1 MKILCVAEKP
11 SIAKEVAN
19 ILSGGQVRVR
29 NSANKYV
36 KNYDFTFDFPQTGR
50 CDVTMTSVLGHIT
63 NIDFPPAY
71 SWNKC
76 VPGKLFSAPIIE
88 VVSKKDVH
96 KNIATEARHA
106 SNLMIWTDCDREGEF
121 IGHEIFQAALL
132 GNPRLQVDEVW
143 RSQFSH
149 LERSH
154 VLRAAKNPVK
164 LDLNAVA
171 AVGCRMEIDLRVGAG
186 FTRFLSDLLKR
197 SGAIPLEKGQ
207 VVSYGTCQFPTLG
220 FVVDRYTRVKSFIPE
235 PFWHINIRVKKDDTI
250 VPFTWRTGH
259 VFDRLYAVLVY
270 QACLQHK
277 DATVTSITTRPTSN
291 WRPLPLTTVELQKD
305 CSSYFKMS
313 AKRALDAAEKLYNKG
328 FLSYPRTETDRFPA
342 TMNLQT
348 VIQTQAQ
355 DATWGN
361 YASGLLQGKFK
372 QPRAGTH
379 DDKAHPPIH
388 PVKYVALSALSSV
401 DEKKIYEYV
410 VRRFLACCSD
420 DAKGNQTKAVVQW
433 GSETFT
439 ASGLAV
445 TERNYLD
452 VYTYK
457 KWLSTQ
463 ELPNYQQ
470 GESVKLTSSQ
480 LQEGK
485 TSPPKYMTESELI
498 ALMDANGIGT
508 DATIAEHIDKIINRG
523 YVVKVKQGS
532 TDYILPS
539 EFGMGLVRGFDA
551 IEFDNI
557 SLSKPFLRKQLET
570 SLQKVVDGTTTK
582 QNVLDAIVHLYKQ
595 AYAQSTQNGQVIV
608 QACRNVMNQEH

>member
-11 SIAKEVAN
+11 SIAKEVSQ
-19 ILSGGQVRVR
+19 ILSGGLVRVR
-29 NSANKYV
+29 NSANRYV
-36 KNYDFTFDFPQTGR
+36 KNYDFTFEFPTTGR

-76 VPGKLFSAPIIE
+76 VPGKLFTAPIIE
-88 VVSKKDVH
+88 VVSKKDVY
-96 KNIATEARHA
+96 KNIASEARNA
-106 SNLMIWTDCDREGEF
+106 TNLMIWTDCDREGEF
-121 IGHEIFQAALL
+121 IGHEIFQAAQL
-132 GNPRLQVDEVW
+132 GNPRLRVDEIW

-154 VLRAAKNPVK
+154 VLHAARNPVK

-220 FVVDRYTRVKSFIPE
+220 FVVDRYTRVKNFVSE
-235 PFWHINIRVKKDDTI
+235 PFWHISIRVKKDDKI
-250 VPFTWRTGH
+250 APFTWTTGH
-259 VFDRLYAVLVY
+259 VFDHLYGFLAY

-277 DATVTSITTRPTSN
+277 DATVTSITTKPTSN

-305 CSSYFKMS
+305 CSSFFKMS

-328 FLSYPRTETDRFPA
+328 FLSYPRTETDKFPP
-342 TMNLQT
+342 TMDLRS
-348 VIQTQAQ
+348 VIHTQAQ
-355 DATWGN
+355 DSQWGT
-361 YASGLLQGKFK
+361 YASELLQGKFR
-372 QPRAGTH
+372 QPRAGNH

-388 PVKYVALSALSSV
+388 PVKYVALSALDSA

-420 DAKGNQTKAVVQW
+420 DARGNQTKAIVQW
-433 GSETFT
+433 GAEKFS

-452 VYTYK
+452 IYIYK
-457 KWLSTQ
+457 KWLSTV
-463 ELPNYQQ
+463 ELPNFQQ
-470 GESVKLTSSQ
+470 GDKVKLTSSQ

-508 DATIAEHIDKIINRG
+508 DATIADHIDKIINRG

-532 TDYILPS
+532 TEYILPS
-539 EFGMGLVRGFDA
+539 EFGMGLIQGFDA
-551 IEFDNI
+551 IEIDNI

-570 SLQKVVDGTTTK
+570 SLQQVVNGTASK
-582 QNVLDAIVHLYKQ
+582 QSVLDAIVHLYKQ
-595 AYAQSTQNGQVIV
+595 AYSQSTQNGQVIV
-608 QACRNVMNQEH
+608 QACRRVMNR

>member
-11 SIAKEVAN
+11 SIAKEVAH
-19 ILSGGQVRVR
+19 ILSGGLVRVR
-29 NSANKYV
+29 NSANRYV
-36 KNYDFTFDFPQTGR
+36 KNYDFTFDFPTTGR

-63 NIDFPPAY
+63 NIDFPPAFA
-71 SWNKC
+71 WNKC

-96 KNIATEARHA
+96 KNIAQEARNA

-121 IGHEIFQAALL
+121 IGHEIFEAARL
-132 GNPRLQVDEVW
+132 GNSRLAVDQIW
-143 RSQFSH
+143 RAQFSH

-154 VLRAAKNPVK
+154 VLHAARNPGK

-197 SGAIPLEKGQ
+197 SGAISLQKGQ

-220 FVVDRYTRVKSFIPE
+220 FVVDRYTRVKNFVPE
-235 PFWHINIRVKKDDTI
+235 PFWSIAMSVKKDGKN
-250 VPFTWRTGH
+250 VPFSWTTGH
-259 VFDRLYAVLVY
+259 VFDRMYAVLAY
-270 QACLQHK
+270 QACLEHK
-277 DATVTSITTRPTSN
+277 LATISSISTKPTSN

-305 CSSYFKMS
+305 CSNYFKMS

-342 TMNLQT
+342 TMDLKALVQQ
-348 VIQTQAQ
+348 QTQDAQ
-355 DATWGN
+355 WGQ
-361 YASGLLQGKFK
+361 YAGGLVSGKFR
-372 QPRAGTH
+372 QPRAGKH

-388 PVKYVALSALSSV
+388 PVKYAALSVLDT

-420 DAKGNQTKAVVQW
+420 DAKGNQTKAVAQW
-433 GSETFT
+433 GAETFT
-439 ASGLAV
+439 ASGLTV

-452 VYTYK
+452 VYPYK
-457 KWLSTQ
+457 KWTLTQ
-463 ELPNYQQ
+463 ELPNFQQ
-470 GESVKLTSSQ
+470 GDTVLLGPTKIH
-480 LQEGK
+480 EGK

-498 ALMDANGIGT
+498 TLMDANGIGT
-508 DATIAEHIDKIINRG
+508 DATIADHIDKIVSRG

-532 TDYILPS
+532 IEYILPS
-539 EFGMGLVRGFDA
+539 EFGMGLIRGFEA
-551 IEFDNI
+551 IELDNI

-570 SLQKVVDGTTTK
+570 SLQQVVSGAATK
-582 QNVLDAIVHLYKQ
+582 QSVLDTIVHLYKQ
-595 AYAQSTQNGQVIV
+595 AYSQSTQNGQTIV
-608 QACRNVMNQEH
+608 QACRQVVNQSN